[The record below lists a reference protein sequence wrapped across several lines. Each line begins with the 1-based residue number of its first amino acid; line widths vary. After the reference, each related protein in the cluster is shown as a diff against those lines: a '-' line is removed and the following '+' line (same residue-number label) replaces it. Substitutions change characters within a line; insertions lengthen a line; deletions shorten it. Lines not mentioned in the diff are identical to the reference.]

1 MKFEIDEAAIEKEFD
16 SYVKRVIRNS
26 AFNYDKKVQNDFNN
40 TLLSLEEISEQADY
54 RNDIDEIADVF
65 QVKGY
70 NIKIDDDNLLKLI
83 ETMPEEIKNVLLLKF
98 FQNFNDLEIANML
111 GLKRRTVNY
120 RKLKAI
126 NYLKENL

>member
-1 MKFEIDEAAIEKEFD
+1 
-16 SYVKRVIRNS
+16 
-26 AFNYDKKVQNDFNN
+26 
-40 TLLSLEEISEQADY
+40 
-54 RNDIDEIADVF
+54 
-65 QVKGY
+65 GY
-70 NIKIDDDNLLKLI
+70 KIKIDDDNLLKLI